1 MAQKRVTSKDNFE
14 LITYKL
20 DSLQSIVTAG
30 FERLDKNN
38 VDLNK
43 RLSILEIWQS
53 RVDSD
58 LININRTI
66 QKEQPNEENNKLIQ
80 IIVIVAGLVGT
91 ALTIILN
98 MVKK

>member
-20 DSLQSIVTAG
+20 DSLQQIVTAG

-53 RVDSD
+53 RVDTD

-66 QKEQPNEENNKLIQ
+66 QREQPGEENNKLIQ
-80 IIVIVAGLVGT
+80 IIIIVAGLVGT

>member
-66 QKEQPNEENNKLIQ
+66 QREQPNEENNKLIQ